1 MNAWYA
7 LIAIAGLTAISVIT
21 RSFFLMPEREL
32 PIPPWLREALR
43 HAPLA
48 ALVAVMVPE
57 LVLTDGHLIHTW
69 RDPRLPAALVG
80 ALLYWRR
87 RNLLLT
93 IVGGTAVMLALHLG
107 LGW

>member
-1 MNAWYA
+1 MKVAYA
-7 LIAIAGLTAISVIT
+7 LLAIAGLTAISVLT
-21 RSFFLMPEREL
+21 RGFFLIPEREL

-57 LVLTDGHLIHTW
+57 LLLTEGHFIATW
-69 RDPRLPAALVG
+69 RDARLPAALVA

-93 IVGGTAVMLALHLG
+93 ILGGTAVLLALRLG